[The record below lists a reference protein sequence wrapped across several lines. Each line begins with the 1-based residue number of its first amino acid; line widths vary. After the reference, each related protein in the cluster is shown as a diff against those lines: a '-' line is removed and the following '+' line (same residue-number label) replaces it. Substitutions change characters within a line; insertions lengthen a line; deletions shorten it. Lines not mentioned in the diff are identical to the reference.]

1 VEQDVVEEG
10 AVEDKL
16 SEDRANASAQTVVL
30 RRPIQEVFH
39 VQIPNALNAEQTC
52 CQRIRR

>member
-1 VEQDVVEEG
+1 VEQDAVEEG

-16 SEDRANASAQTVVL
+16 SEGRANASAQTVVL
-30 RRPIQEVFH
+30 RHPIVEVFH
-39 VQIPNALNAEQTC
+39 VQIPNALNAERTC